1 MIYNEI
7 KNFATYNKIN
17 ANIRSKK
24 NTAVFGVC
32 QNQKPFVACCTDNFL
47 IYVASDFIQAQET
60 LKQLNSVK
68 GGFLYLPPK
77 DEVLLYSKGLSATT
91 RAQRSEVLYKM
102 KHGLKGVVTIPEGLC
117 QKYPYAQSFFDSV
130 IKINK
135 GDTADM
141 FQIVSR
147 LVAAGYRHS
156 EQITMLGEF
165 TRKGDI
171 LDIFCPSYDNPV
183 RIEFFGDD
191 VDDVRVF
198 DKVTKK
204 SLHKIDGVEIVP
216 LNQFFA
222 NDFDADMLKE
232 RVFGS
237 IRKQKLLP
245 DDAVRLDVVSEEVF
259 SAIDN
264 GDFTNGWL
272 LPFVRH
278 SVLTDYL
285 PDNAVIVWDEPKQLA
300 DRLKSIYDEHYQRLA
315 YLLSKGEVLPEGK
328 EQLVDGNAVFGLFSK
343 YTQLAFQ
350 NIASANN
357 VFFAQETVNF
367 KSSPVVNYQ
376 NKITMLRDDV
386 ANWQRNKYAVV
397 MFAGSNSAAE
407 RLQQEI
413 RENDLLVGI
422 SQKAELPKS
431 GAVIAERE
439 LTRGFVD
446 HDNKFVLIGTDDLFP
461 KNYGKKQK
469 VRKSNDKIFTTP
481 DIGDYVVHDVH
492 GIGLC
497 QGIVSM
503 QGSFGTKDYIAVKYK
518 NDDTLYVP
526 VDASNLLTKY
536 SGSEK
541 SPKLSRLGGNDFEKI
556 KSKVKA
562 QLKEMAFDLLKLYA
576 ARENS
581 RGFRY
586 PKDEFLEEEF
596 AKAFPYNETPDQTKC
611 IQAVNADLEGT
622 KIMDRLICGD
632 VGYGKTEV
640 ALRAVFKVLTAGKQV
655 AFLSP
660 TTILAEQHFK
670 TSSKRLDGFGFNVK
684 CLDRFRSFKEQKE
697 IVDGLADG
705 TVDLV
710 CGTHRLLSK
719 DVKFKDLG
727 LLVLDEEQRFGVE
740 AKESIKN
747 IKNNVDVLTLSATPI
762 PRTLH
767 MALTGMRDI
776 SIIQSPP
783 KDRLPVE
790 TYVIE
795 GTDALLTDVIMRE
808 INRGGQ
814 AFVIYNRVETID
826 RFAYRLQELM
836 PNVKFAV
843 AHGQMKE
850 NDLEKNIY
858 DFTNGA
864 YDVLVSSAI
873 IENGIDIP
881 NANTLVVYDA
891 DNFGLSQLYQLRGRV
906 GRSNRRAFAYFMYR
920 ENKVLSDVANKRL
933 SSVLEYTELGSG
945 FKIAMRDLEIRGA
958 GNVLGREQHGHM
970 EKVGYDMY
978 CKLLAESVD
987 ELKGKKTLQKVETAM
1002 DVAIDGT
1009 AGSYIDDSESR
1020 MTFYQRLANIS
1031 SEQDANELLDEI
1043 TDIYGAPPKE
1053 VLNLI
1058 DISLLKEKA
1067 SKLGIS
1073 EITVRQNNVSLCF
1086 FNKDFLQTEGVFS
1099 ALEKFKNIARLDVT
1113 HKLAVV
1119 FDCGR
1124 ESTEKSF
1131 AKIFE
1136 FVATAENKNNK
1147 Q

>member
-1 MIYNEI
+1 MIEQI
-7 KNFATYNKIN
+7 KKFPAYSKIN
-17 ANIRSKK
+17 ANIRGKK
-24 NTAVFGVC
+24 NTAIFGVC
-32 QNQKPFVACCTDNFL
+32 QSQKPFVTCCADGFAVYIAT
-47 IYVASDFIQAQET
+47 DFIQAQET

-77 DEVLLYSKGLSATT
+77 DEVLLCSKGSSVNT
-91 RAQRSEVLYKM
+91 RAQRSEVLLKM
-102 KHGLKGVVTIPEGLC
+102 HSGINGIVTLPEGLC
-117 QKYPYAQSFFDSV
+117 QKYPYAASFFKNV
-130 IKINK
+130 INVKK
-135 GDTADM
+135 GDCADM
-141 FQIVSR
+141 YELVSQ
-147 LVAAGYRHS
+147 LVKAGYKHS

-171 LDIFCPSYDNPV
+171 LDVFCPAYDNPV

-204 SLHKIDGVEIVP
+204 SVYKIDGVAIAP

-222 NDFDADMLKE
+222 EDFDADLVKE
-232 RVFGS
+232 KVFGS
-237 IRKQKLLP
+237 MRKQNLSP
-245 DDAVRLDVVSEEVF
+245 DDAVRLDAVSEEVF
-259 SAIDN
+259 TAIDN
-264 GDFTNGWL
+264 SDYTNGWL
-272 LPFVRH
+272 LPFVKH
-278 SVLTDYL
+278 SVLADYL
-285 PDNAVIVWDEPKQLA
+285 PNNAFVVWDEPKQLA

-315 YLLSKGEVLPEGK
+315 YLLSKGEVLPESQG
-328 EQLVDGNAVFGLFSK
+328 QLTERNAVFGLFSK
-343 YTQLAFQ
+343 YVQIAFQ
-350 NIASANN
+350 NVAAANN

-367 KSSPVVNYQ
+367 KSSPVINYQ
-376 NKITMLRDDV
+376 NKITLLRDDL
-386 ANWQRNKYAVV
+386 ANWQRNKYKVV
-397 MFAGSNSAAE
+397 LFAGSSAAAE

-413 RENDLLVGI
+413 RENDLLLGI
-422 SQKAELPKS
+422 AKNSALPEV
-431 GAVIAERE
+431 GAVIAGEE
-439 LTRGFVD
+439 LSRGFID
-446 HDNKFVLIGTDDLFP
+446 HDNKFVFIGTDDLFP

-481 DIGDYVVHDVH
+481 EVGDYVVHDVH

-503 QGSFGTKDYIAVKYK
+503 KGSFGTKDYIAVKYK

-526 VDASNLLTKY
+526 VDSSNLITKY
-536 SGSEK
+536 SGAEK
-541 SPKLSRLGGNDFEKI
+541 APKLSKLGGNDFEKI

-562 QLKEMAFDLLKLYA
+562 HLKEMAFDLLKLYA

-581 RGFRY
+581 RGFSY
-586 PKDEFLEEEF
+586 PKDEFLEDEF
-596 AKAFPYNETPDQTKC
+596 AKAFPYNETTDQIKC
-611 IQAVNADLEGT
+611 IQSVNADLEGT

-640 ALRAVFKVLTAGKQV
+640 ALRAVFKVLSAGKQV

-670 TSSKRLDGFGFNVK
+670 TSSKRLEGFGFNVK
-684 CLDRFRSFKEQKE
+684 CLDRFRSLKEQKE
-697 IVDGLADG
+697 IVAGIAG
-705 TVDLV
+705 GSVDLV

-776 SIIQSPP
+776 SVIQSPP

-808 INRGGQ
+808 VNRGGQ

-826 RFAYRLQELM
+826 RFAYKLRELM
-836 PNVKFAV
+836 PNVKFVV
-843 AHGQMKE
+843 AHGQMNE
-850 NDLEKNIY
+850 SQLEKNIY
-858 DFTNGA
+858 DFTKGS

-920 ENKVLSDVANKRL
+920 ENKVLSDVAYKRL

-987 ELKGKKTLQKVETAM
+987 ELKGKKSVGKIDTAM

-1009 AGSYIDDSESR
+1009 AGNYIEDSESR
-1020 MTFYQRLANIS
+1020 MTFYQRLAAIS
-1031 SEQDANELLDEI
+1031 SENDANELLEEI

-1073 EITVRQNNVSLCF
+1073 EITVRENNVSLCF
-1086 FNKDFLQTEGVFS
+1086 FNKDYLQTEGVFC
-1099 ALEKFKNIARLDVT
+1099 ALDKFKNTARLDVT
-1113 HKLAVV
+1113 QKLAVV

-1131 AKIFE
+1131 AKVYE
-1136 FVATAENKNNK
+1136 FAAIAYNKNFAN
-1147 Q
+1147 